1 MERVDVAIIGS
12 GPAGISAVLN
22 AKIRNLSYI
31 FFGKNRLS
39 EKVERAEQ
47 ILNYPGLGIVSG
59 NDMAEAMRGHGNMHY
74 RRIDYR
80 CLCHGGL
87 FCIDIRR

>member
-59 NDMAEAMRGHGNMHY
+59 NDMAEAMRRHLNFKNIERVPAIFGQ
-74 RRIDYR
+74 R
-80 CLCHGGL
+80 CQLLCYL
-87 FCIDIRR
+87 

>member
-31 FFGKNRLS
+31 FFGKN
-39 EKVERAEQ
+39 
-47 ILNYPGLGIVSG
+47 
-59 NDMAEAMRGHGNMHY
+59 
-74 RRIDYR
+74 
-80 CLCHGGL
+80 
-87 FCIDIRR
+87 